1 MLLDCTIDSDKRA
14 CPTAAAAV
22 LLNLNPGFWDTSMT
36 ILLKNVLE
44 PPSHH
49 WNRIRFRQKPQ
60 WRERGENYK

>member
-36 ILLKNVLE
+36 ILLKVLL
-44 PPSHH
+44 
-49 WNRIRFRQKPQ
+49 RFKLPRALKFS
-60 WRERGENYK
+60 RMF